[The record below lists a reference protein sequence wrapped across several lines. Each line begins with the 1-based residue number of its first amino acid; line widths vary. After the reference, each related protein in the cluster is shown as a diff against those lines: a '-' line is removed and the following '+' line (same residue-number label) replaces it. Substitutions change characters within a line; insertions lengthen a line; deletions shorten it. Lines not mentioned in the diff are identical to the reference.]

1 MTVDWSIER
10 STSYPACV
18 KIECMDRVGIAGDIL
33 KKVSDN
39 RVNLRDLRIE
49 TNKAKKTATIVL
61 MLEVVDIDQL
71 QKISQAISQ
80 ISDVIRVHRADHKKK
95 SAAAPPLPTPAAPK
109 QKASRNSNV
118 TPINKTS
125 GSPKKSPRKTTK

>member
-1 MTVDWSIER
+1 VMSVDWSTER
-10 STSYPACV
+10 NTTYPACV

-61 MLEVVDIDQL
+61 MLEVVDVDQL

-80 ISDVIRVHRADHKKK
+80 ISDVIRVHRSDHKKK
-95 SAAAPPLPTPAAPK
+95 TAAPPAAPAAPK
-109 QKASRNSNV
+109 QKASKTSNV
-118 TPINKTS
+118 TPINKTAS
-125 GSPKKSPRKTTK
+125 KKSPRKTTK